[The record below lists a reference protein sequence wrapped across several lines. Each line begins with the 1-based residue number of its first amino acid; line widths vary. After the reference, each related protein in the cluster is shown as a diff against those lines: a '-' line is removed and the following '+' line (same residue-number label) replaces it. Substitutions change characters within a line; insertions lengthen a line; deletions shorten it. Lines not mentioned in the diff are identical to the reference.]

1 MEAEEKYQQELVQS
15 EKDHHSPTAGA
26 MVGHVLANLIIH
38 QIKLRQ
44 IVYYLKGRHRTFVQE
59 TFPKIIT
66 DENQLLDQ
74 LNYLMLDE
82 GEVIPTT
89 TEELTHYSMLEEKGC
104 LKYEVG
110 EVLLEQVVKDFDT
123 QLLFINKGITL
134 AETENK
140 FGIVGFLKK
149 LYIFMKHQIFVIQS
163 YLGHEISERLE
174 EDEDE

>member
-1 MEAEEKYQQELVQS
+1 
-15 EKDHHSPTAGA
+15 
-26 MVGHVLANLIIH
+26 
-38 QIKLRQ
+38 
-44 IVYYLKGRHRTFVQE
+44 
-59 TFPKIIT
+59 
-66 DENQLLDQ
+66 
-74 LNYLMLDE
+74 MLDE

-140 FGIVGFLKK
+140 FGIVGFFKK
-149 LYIFMKHQIFVIQS
+149 IIYFYETSNFCDTKLSRSRNF
-163 YLGHEISERLE
+163 
-174 EDEDE
+174 